1 MERRKKKE
9 KKKKKDRWFGK
20 EGTKLPL
27 FADDMV
33 LCVENPRENTTNQ
46 PNESPIRS

>member
-9 KKKKKDRWFGK
+9 KKKDMWFGK
-20 EGTKLPL
+20 EETKPPL

-33 LCVENPRENTTNQ
+33 LCVENPRENITSQ
-46 PNESPIRS
+46 PNESPIRP

>member
-9 KKKKKDRWFGK
+9 KKKDMWFGK
-20 EGTKLPL
+20 EETKLPL

-33 LCVENPRENTTNQ
+33 LWFF
-46 PNESPIRS
+46 SFIDMM